1 MTPDGLEWNLTWNA
15 RFKPS
20 TTPPATSP
28 RNSSPATR
36 KGSGARL
43 ILEHLALTY
52 SGTVKAME
60 RVLGA
65 GKPLARPA
73 TLKEGI
79 ATALVVEVGHMPGG
93 RQAPEMTRPR
103 GLPAEQS
110 VARIH
115 DDFAAMRNA
124 LEQCGER
131 FGASVKIANHPILG
145 PLSVQQ
151 WCKFH
156 WVHTRHHMKQVERL
170 RRKGA

>member
-1 MTPDGLEWNLTWNA
+1 MDSNLERVRGALE
-15 RFKPS
+15 R
-20 TTPPATSP
+20 
-28 RNSSPATR
+28 ATR
-36 KGSGARL
+36 DLTMEELTRHPEGKWCVAE

-60 RVLGA
+60 RVLAA
-65 GKPLARPA
+65 GKPQVRPA

-79 ATALVVEVGHMPGG
+79 ATALVVEAGHMPRG

-103 GLPAEQS
+103 GLPPEQA
-110 VARIH
+110 VGRIQ
-115 DDFAAMRNA
+115 DDFAAMSKA

-145 PLSVQQ
+145 PLSVHQ

-170 RRKGA
+170 RRKSA

>member
-1 MTPDGLEWNLTWNA
+1 MDSHLQRVHQALEG
-15 RFKPS
+15 
-20 TTPPATSP
+20 
-28 RNSSPATR
+28 ATR
-36 KGSGARL
+36 DLTLEQLTRHPEGKWCVAE

-60 RVLGA
+60 RVLEA

-79 ATALVVEVGHMPGG
+79 ATALVVEAGHMPGG

-103 GLPAEQS
+103 GLPSEQA
-110 VARIH
+110 VARIQQ
-115 DDFAAMRNA
+115 DFAAMCRA
-124 LEQCGER
+124 LEQCRER

-170 RRKGA
+170 RRQERRPR